1 MYCPVGSSDLD
12 SLDLNF
18 LTLFL
23 AWAALALTH
32 TILRMIKTNYFYDH
46 YRSRNPQLVETTVS
60 KPQAGSKLQ
69 RLWLLCRLC
78 GRARSYNP
86 GVWGCHSPWSGFDQW
101 ETVELSDE
109 LLFYLNPMPTPRWSD
124 FMKPVQRYP
133 MRLNNWIYFL
143 VKSQTAGFISGP
155 LSWFIFLFPSLS
167 LPLHILFHPYQR
179 ALVCPFWFRLF
190 SRVLRLR
197 EWGNKRI

>member
-69 RLWLLCRLC
+69 RLWLLGCVEEL
-78 GRARSYNP
+78 GHTTQEYGDVIAP
-86 GVWGCHSPWSGFDQW
+86 GVDLTSEKQ
-101 ETVELSDE
+101 
-109 LLFYLNPMPTPRWSD
+109 
-124 FMKPVQRYP
+124 
-133 MRLNNWIYFL
+133 
-143 VKSQTAGFISGP
+143 
-155 LSWFIFLFPSLS
+155 
-167 LPLHILFHPYQR
+167 
-179 ALVCPFWFRLF
+179 
-190 SRVLRLR
+190 
-197 EWGNKRI
+197 